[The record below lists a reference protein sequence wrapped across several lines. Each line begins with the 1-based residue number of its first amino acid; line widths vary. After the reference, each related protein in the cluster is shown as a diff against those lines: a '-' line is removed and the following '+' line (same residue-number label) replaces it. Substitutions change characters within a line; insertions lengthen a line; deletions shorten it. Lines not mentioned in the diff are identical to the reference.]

1 MMKKPFVIAIDGASS
16 TGKSTLA
23 KGLAK
28 ALDFA
33 HVDSGAMYRGITLY
47 AQQNGLFK
55 NKKLNTKAL
64 LSHLDDI
71 HLRFEGDTFWLNG
84 VDVSTEI
91 RSMQVSE
98 AVSLVATIPEI
109 RSFLVAQQRIM
120 GANQSVVMDG
130 RDIGTVVFPKADLKL
145 FLVADVN
152 IRAQRRFDELNT
164 QNTSS
169 SLEEVR
175 NNLVE
180 RDHLDSTRADSPL
193 VQADDAIQL
202 DATQFTVESMQNHV
216 LGLVGRTL
224 GLGFCIFNFPN

>member
-1 MMKKPFVIAIDGASS
+1 MKKPFIIAIDGASS

-47 AQQNGLFK
+47 AQQNGLLV
-55 NKKLNTKAL
+55 NNKLNTKAL
-64 LSHLDDI
+64 LSQLDDI
-71 HLRFEGDTFWLNG
+71 NLRFEGDTFWLNG

-120 GANQSVVMDG
+120 GTNQSVVMDG

-164 QNTSS
+164 QNAPTTVA
-169 SLEEVR
+169 EVR

-193 VQADDAIQL
+193 VQADDAILL
-202 DATQFTVESMQNHV
+202 DATQFTVESMRNHV
-216 LGLVGRTL
+216 LDLVAKRL
-224 GLGFCIFNFPN
+224 G

>member
-1 MMKKPFVIAIDGASS
+1 MKKPFVIAIDGASS

-47 AQQNGLFK
+47 AQQNGLLV
-55 NKKLNTKAL
+55 NNKLNTKAL
-64 LSHLDDI
+64 LSQLDDI
-71 HLRFEGDTFWLNG
+71 NLRFEGDTFWLNG

-120 GANQSVVMDG
+120 GTNQSVVMDG

-164 QNTSS
+164 QNAPTT
-169 SLEEVR
+169 LAEVR

-193 VQADDAIQL
+193 VQADDAILL
-202 DATQFTVESMQNHV
+202 DATQFTVESMRNHV
-216 LGLVGRTL
+216 LGLVAERL
-224 GLGFCIFNFPN
+224 G

>member
-1 MMKKPFVIAIDGASS
+1 MKKPFVIAIDGASS

-47 AQQNGLFK
+47 AQQNGLLV
-55 NKKLNTKAL
+55 NNKLNTKAL
-64 LSHLDDI
+64 LSQLDDI
-71 HLRFEGDTFWLNG
+71 NLRFEGDTFWLNG

-109 RSFLVAQQRIM
+109 RFFLVAQQRIM
-120 GANQSVVMDG
+120 GTNQSVVMDG

-164 QNTSS
+164 QNAPTTVA
-169 SLEEVR
+169 EVR

-193 VQADDAIQL
+193 VQADDAILL
-202 DATQFTVESMQNHV
+202 DATQFTVESMRNHV
-216 LGLVGRTL
+216 LDLVAKRL
-224 GLGFCIFNFPN
+224 G

>member
-1 MMKKPFVIAIDGASS
+1 MKKPFVIAIDGASS

-33 HVDSGAMYRGITLY
+33 HVDSGAMYRGVTLY
-47 AQQNGLFK
+47 AQQNGLLK

-64 LSHLDDI
+64 LSQLDDI

-98 AVSLVATIPEI
+98 SVSLVATIPEI

-120 GANQSVVMDG
+120 GASQSVVMDG

-145 FLVADVN
+145 FLTADVN
-152 IRAQRRFDELNT
+152 IRAQRRFDELSN
-164 QNTSS
+164 QNASTSVV
-169 SLEEVR
+169 EVH

-193 VQADDAIQL
+193 VQADDAILL
-202 DATQFTVESMQNHV
+202 DATQFTVESMRNHV
-216 LGLVGRTL
+216 LNLVSKRL
-224 GLGFCIFNFPN
+224 G

>member
-1 MMKKPFVIAIDGASS
+1 MKKPFVIAIDGASS

-47 AQQNGLFK
+47 SQQNGLLV
-55 NKKLNTKAL
+55 NNKLNTKAL
-64 LSHLDDI
+64 LSQLDDI
-71 HLRFEGDTFWLNG
+71 NLRFEGDTFWLNG

-109 RSFLVAQQRIM
+109 RFFLVAQQRIM
-120 GANQSVVMDG
+120 GTNQSVVMDG

-164 QNTSS
+164 QNAPTTVA
-169 SLEEVR
+169 EVR

-180 RDHLDSTRADSPL
+180 RDHLDSTRAYSPL
-193 VQADDAIQL
+193 VQADDAILL
-202 DATQFTVESMQNHV
+202 DATQFTVESMRNHV
-216 LGLVGRTL
+216 LDLVAKRL
-224 GLGFCIFNFPN
+224 G

>member
-1 MMKKPFVIAIDGASS
+1 MKKPFVIAIDGASS

-47 AQQNGLFK
+47 AQQNGLLI
-55 NKKLNTKAL
+55 NNKLNTKAL
-64 LSHLDDI
+64 LSQLDDI
-71 HLRFEGDTFWLNG
+71 NLRFEGDTFWLNG

-120 GANQSVVMDG
+120 GTNQSVVMDG

-164 QNTSS
+164 QNAPTTVA
-169 SLEEVR
+169 EVR

-180 RDHLDSTRADSPL
+180 RDHLDSTRAYSPL
-193 VQADDAIQL
+193 VQADDAIL
-202 DATQFTVESMQNHV
+202 VDATQFTVESMRNHV
-216 LGLVGRTL
+216 LDLVAKCL
-224 GLGFCIFNFPN
+224 G

>member
-1 MMKKPFVIAIDGASS
+1 MKKPFVIAIDGASS

-28 ALDFA
+28 ALGFA

-47 AQQNGLFK
+47 AQQNGLLV
-55 NKKLNTKAL
+55 NNKLNTKAL
-64 LSHLDDI
+64 LSQLDDI
-71 HLRFEGDTFWLNG
+71 NLRFEGNTFWLNG

-120 GANQSVVMDG
+120 GTNQSVVMDG

-164 QNTSS
+164 QNISS
-169 SLEEVR
+169 SLDEVR

-193 VQADDAIQL
+193 VQAADAILL
-202 DATQFTVESMQNHV
+202 DATQFTVESMRNHALDLV
-216 LGLVGRTL
+216 AKRLG
-224 GLGFCIFNFPN
+224 